1 MKPNP
6 IDQLG
11 ARLFEAARQEPP
23 PNGALERAVAA
34 ARRERASGSRVS
46 RRTAAIFWL
55 AAAALFAGAVFFVRN
70 GEPTGG
76 ISAEPR
82 GSFERQRVSQ
92 PPSRPVPAADAAT
105 PSATSVESA
114 IPSAAP
120 PPAPVHSAPA
130 SLTDE
135 LGALKRASSA
145 LAAGDSHAA
154 LAALDEYDRMKGQKM
169 RAEATLLRIEALSRA
184 GQGDRASALAKQF
197 VAQNPGSPLVDRA
210 RAFVQQTM
218 EGREK

>member
-1 MKPNP
+1 MKPDP

-11 ARLFEAARQEPP
+11 ARLFQAGRQEAPP
-23 PNGALERAVAA
+23 DGALARAVAA
-34 ARRERASGSRVS
+34 ARREQANAVSGSRLS

-82 GSFERQRVSQ
+82 GSVERQGAPQ
-92 PPSRPVPAADAAT
+92 PPSRPVPAADAA
-105 PSATSVESA
+105 PSATSLESA

-130 SLTDE
+130 TLTDE

-145 LAAGDSHAA
+145 LALGDTQAA
-154 LAALDEYDRMKGQKM
+154 LAALDQYDRMKGQKL
-169 RAEATLLRIEALSRA
+169 RAEATLLRIEAWSRA

-210 RAFVQQTM
+210 RSFV
-218 EGREK
+218 K